1 MPTKLDCNLSSAE
14 LITLAKKA
22 TLKSSEKSTK
32 PEKLIEV
39 KVVVEKSNKKDKKK
53 DKKRKSEDEAMS
65 KESKKTKAIDKVK
78 DAEAAVQAWLD
89 KASASPS
96 PSPRGGKEQ
105 GSGNKPFS
113 RVDTSY
119 WSSQIK
125 DGLEDNSYMKAFGD
139 DGYGA
144 KASAK
149 LMTVQGKDFKHE
161 KTKKKRGSY
170 RGGIID
176 MSAQTK
182 SFKYDSD

>member
-1 MPTKLDCNLSSAE
+1 MMPLKLECSLTSAE
-14 LITLAKKA
+14 LIALAKKA
-22 TLKSSEKSTK
+22 TLKSSEKSI
-32 PEKLIEV
+32 EKEV
-39 KVVVEKSNKKDKKK
+39 EVVEQEDRKSAKKK
-53 DKKRKSEDEAMS
+53 DKKRKREDAVMTKEA
-65 KESKKTKAIDKVK
+65 KKNKAIDKVK

-96 PSPRGGKEQ
+96 PSPRGVKEQ

-119 WSSQIK
+119 WNSQIK
-125 DGLEDNSYMKAFGD
+125 EGLEDNSYMKAFGD

-176 MSAQTK
+176 MSSQTK